1 MVQSLDL
8 QVNLAQTSEVG
19 RLQQASIHQTIALH
33 EHLGSK
39 LELEAENAQTS
50 VEITQN
56 TAEEQRTDDRKG
68 SCARNPFWGKRQ
80 RNKMG
85 VYAEEIEG
93 IPHPTKG
100 KFIDVW
106 R

>member
-19 RLQQASIHQTIALH
+19 RIQQAGIHQAITLH

-39 LELEAENAQTS
+39 LELQAKNAQTS
-50 VEITQN
+50 ISLTQN
-56 TAEEQRTDDRKG
+56 TSGEERTDDRKG
-68 SCARNPFWGKRQ
+68 SRDRNPFWGKRQ
-80 RNKMG
+80 HNEIG
-85 VYAEEIEG
+85 VYAEEIGG

-100 KFIDVW
+100 KIIDVW